1 MRPAGWQQT
10 LQSRAAD
17 VPLCHQNGGLR
28 NPSAVA
34 AASAAINGHNNVI
47 WRRFAVVG
55 VADAREHTPIAA
67 APAAAAAAAA
77 YLHQLGHLVGGVSL
91 STLPQGLYFKIVSV
105 VKILNHAAVRRP
117 QRRSSR
123 SSSLLVGDVCRTAQF
138 SHVVDGK
145 RCQVLKFKH
154 KHDLLMFSP
163 VKVERVMRVMLLTSA
178 CRWRL

>member
-67 APAAAAAAAA
+67 APAAAAAAA
-77 YLHQLGHLVGGVSL
+77 YLHQLGHLVGGVSF
-91 STLPQGLYFKIVSV
+91 STLPQGLDSKIVSV
-105 VKILNHAAVRRP
+105 VKVLNHAAVRRP
-117 QRRSSR
+117 QRRGSR
-123 SSSLLVGDVCRTAQF
+123 SSSLLVGDVCCTAQF
-138 SHVVDGK
+138 SQLSMENAV
-145 RCQVLKFKH
+145 RC
-154 KHDLLMFSP
+154 
-163 VKVERVMRVMLLTSA
+163 
-178 CRWRL
+178 